1 MDWTE
6 TKVIM
11 INGQEFE
18 VTFFPVCHWSKRGL
32 FEKNARLWGGFVIK
46 TPRGK
51 KIFYPGDTAY
61 CQIFQEIGER
71 YGPFDLAIIPIGAY
85 EPRHLLS
92 FSHINPEEAVII
104 HKQIRSKKSMGVHWG
119 TFPLGFEHYYKPK
132 LDLQEAIAKHGLGK
146 DEFITLYHGE

>member
-1 MDWTE
+1 MSHDHYDHLDEHSLNELHELFSPTFVAGLDSKDSFPEKCNLIEMDWTE

-61 CQIFQEIGER
+61 C
-71 YGPFDLAIIPIGAY
+71 
-85 EPRHLLS
+85 
-92 FSHINPEEAVII
+92 
-104 HKQIRSKKSMGVHWG
+104 
-119 TFPLGFEHYYKPK
+119 
-132 LDLQEAIAKHGLGK
+132 
-146 DEFITLYHGE
+146 